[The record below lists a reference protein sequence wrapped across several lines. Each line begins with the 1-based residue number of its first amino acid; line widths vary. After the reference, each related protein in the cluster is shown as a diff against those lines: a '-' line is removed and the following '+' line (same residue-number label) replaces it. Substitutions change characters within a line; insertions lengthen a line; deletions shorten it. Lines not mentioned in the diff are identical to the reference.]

1 MAGSPC
7 ATPLTVTGS
16 LSSCRLRSN
25 PRATFW
31 VWSRAYGEFDGGQE
45 EGPAGTSGEAQVD
58 SQPLGQVAS
67 PNARISPQ
75 QK

>member
-31 VWSRAYGEFDGGQE
+31 VWSRASMASSMGGRRRAQ
-45 EGPAGTSGEAQVD
+45 PARAEKLKLTPS
-58 SQPLGQVAS
+58 L
-67 PNARISPQ
+67 
-75 QK
+75 